1 MAERFAS
8 LGFAHKGIVA
18 ALLVLLATS
27 SGLRADDPIRIVV
40 LGDSL
45 TAGYGLPKRHG
56 FTEQLQ
62 TALRAEGR
70 DILVINAGVSGDTSA
85 GGRARLGWALADRPD
100 VVMLELGAN
109 DGLRGIEPKV
119 TKENLDAI
127 LGELQRKGIPVLFAG
142 MRAPPNLGLEYG
154 TEYSAVFKDLAAR
167 YDVVF
172 YPFFLDGVAGDPALN
187 QGDGIHPNPKGVAI
201 MVERILPAV
210 RESPANHFRA
220 LRSRASL
227 NRTNPDKHARRCAP
241 PADGSG
247 APGYRIERLLQWQLM
262 RPEELGPKVKI

>member
-1 MAERFAS
+1 MEGLEMGGKKERIPTLYGVLGRLIKLIARSGGSAPVVLVVMSALIFGNPPMAIAGET
-8 LGFAHKGIVA
+8 KI
-18 ALLVLLATS
+18 LA
-27 SGLRADDPIRIVV
+27 

-210 RESPANHFRA
+210 REV
-220 LRSRASL
+220 L
-227 NRTNPDKHARRCAP
+227 ARGGR
-241 PADGSG
+241 
-247 APGYRIERLLQWQLM
+247 
-262 RPEELGPKVKI
+262 